1 MLLLILSRAGNN
13 VWSSVMTKRFSKLV
27 WSSTQFFI
35 SRPVIRGVFY
45 WAEHE
50 PVAICVIYTGDP
62 IYSDW
67 DEYYTGGDDLELF
80 ENYMTR

>member
-1 MLLLILSRAGNN
+1 MLLILFRARNN
-13 VWSSVMTKRFSKLV
+13 VWSIGHDQRLSKLV
-27 WSSTQFFI
+27 RLSTQFFI
-35 SRPVIRGVFY
+35 SRSVIRVVFF
-45 WAEHE
+45 WAEHG
-50 PVAICVIYTGDP
+50 PVAICVFNTGDP